1 MQKIPIQRAAPD
13 MVLAKPA
20 TRENGMVLVA
30 AGTTLTAQLLSRLEN
45 MGVEQLVVEGAP
57 LDAGGSDG
65 RELAAQKLER
75 LDYLFRNFKDD
86 KYMQKVKNAVGEYF
100 IAKAA
105 MIAARTAPPAS
116 STGGE

>member
-13 MVLAKPA
+13 MVLAKPV
-20 TRENGMVLVA
+20 TRDNGMVLVA
-30 AGTTLTAQLLSRLEN
+30 AGTVLTEQLLSRLEN
-45 MGVEQLVVEGAP
+45 MGVDQLVVEGNP
-57 LDAGGSDG
+57 LDENGGDG

-75 LDYLFRNFKDD
+75 LEHLFRNFKDD

-105 MIAARTAPPAS
+105 MSAARKAPA
-116 STGGE
+116 TGGE